1 MAFFIDLHIIF
12 FLDKYGN
19 RCYIAGKIRADSRFT
34 SLPVYSVTADIEEQ
48 KAFAEHGFTG
58 ILLKPVTIVKLSR
71 LFN

>member
-12 FLDKYGN
+12 FDKYGN